1 MMKKKIFG
9 WMLAAVLSAGLLGN
23 ALCIQAE
30 ELPEE
35 KVETEDIVD
44 VEEEAEELEDWIGDI
59 PIGEFVIEEDISA
72 GDMEINFSENKDLAI
87 VENIPDGAFDVSL
100 TGDEISLYIEDG
112 IETVATEDNAGRE
125 SIQHYGTVSDYLSQT
140 GDYKLYSLEL
150 PAGDYLQAR
159 LAVPNSTSIN
169 YALVLYDSEL
179 NVIKMS
185 HYIPYLNGGKTL
197 EESIGYLSASDE
209 LVYIG
214 IFSLVGGSA
223 TEAYTLD
230 FSITTNYAELSDPG
244 EPDENAQEAVA
255 LNLGSTG
262 AKVSGIINSAIDN
275 DWYSFTVLD
284 SPKYD
289 KVRLNLASSASTN
302 GCEFEIYR
310 NVTQDY
316 FAMEFG
322 GGGKGEGEVDL
333 PAGTYYIRVVS
344 TNTFND
350 FNIGEMPVYNLSVVP
365 VSRVDGIM
373 ITKYTGLSGSEGG
386 FGYQLH
392 DADDNWINIV
402 GRVYYT
408 DSVGNKTGSANVK
421 LKITVVNTT
430 WELHDRPDIA
440 RTYGI
445 PITRE
450 NGFFYSTINVNRGI
464 GLYNYERELYDVMD
478 VEICPLYNP
487 EKKINSSFRLLIK
500 DT

>member
-255 LNLGSTG
+255 LNDMWVHSPPLG
-262 AKVSGIINSAIDN
+262 AQAN
-275 DWYSFTVLD
+275 
-284 SPKYD
+284 
-289 KVRLNLASSASTN
+289 
-302 GCEFEIYR
+302 
-310 NVTQDY
+310 
-316 FAMEFG
+316 
-322 GGGKGEGEVDL
+322 
-333 PAGTYYIRVVS
+333 
-344 TNTFND
+344 FNR
-350 FNIGEMPVYNLSVVP
+350 IE
-365 VSRVDGIM
+365 
-373 ITKYTGLSGSEGG
+373 K
-386 FGYQLH
+386 H
-392 DADDNWINIV
+392 D
-402 GRVYYT
+402 T
-408 DSVGNKTGSANVK
+408 
-421 LKITVVNTT
+421 
-430 WELHDRPDIA
+430 
-440 RTYGI
+440 
-445 PITRE
+445 
-450 NGFFYSTINVNRGI
+450 
-464 GLYNYERELYDVMD
+464 M
-478 VEICPLYNP
+478 
-487 EKKINSSFRLLIK
+487 
-500 DT
+500 